1 MLVTTTPSDS
11 PGRARSTVACT
22 RAQPTEKFTYYGK
35 PRLAEGEK
43 SRGWITTLGLVTMA
57 PVCNS
62 TGLHRAA
69 SPTLWA
75 GSLSTA
81 CEILGNWHPCA
92 TGSA

>member
-22 RAQPTEKFTYYGK
+22 RAQPKQKFTYYGK

-43 SRGWITTLGLVTMA
+43 RRGWITTLV

-62 TGLHRAA
+62 TALHRAA
-69 SPTLWA
+69 SPTRLV
-75 GSLSTA
+75 GSLATA
-81 CEILGNWHPCA
+81 GAILGNRHPCA